1 MADED
6 HNITD
11 EDVTNLIR
19 SIGTSAQKSV
29 RESVLKQVRSQDART
44 KLLRELFERKDQDEQ
59 ERDR

>member
-6 HNITD
+6 HTITD